1 MWVGRKMPIKT
12 RLVSV
17 DPHAAWQVGCTC
29 LAYVCR
35 YPSSG
40 GEFKLFLQVA
50 SSCQRKHMCSIRRFV
65 RMWSSSSRR
74 GISWVCAIC
83 SASGLAAKTL
93 CRTWPHQGQDNGPFI
108 ELQTV
113 QIAGQMRNSIRLA
126 EHRSTTRNS
135 SSSSGG
141 SIAHLLMLLKL
152 QPRVVQYSAAAGGC
166 VTKGSS
172 KHNHFNLAK
181 LAAPLSLSLS

>member
-1 MWVGRKMPIKT
+1 M
-12 RLVSV
+12 
-17 DPHAAWQVGCTC
+17 
-29 LAYVCR
+29 
-35 YPSSG
+35 
-40 GEFKLFLQVA
+40 
-50 SSCQRKHMCSIRRFV
+50 
-65 RMWSSSSRR
+65 
-74 GISWVCAIC
+74 CAIC

-135 SSSSGG
+135 SSSGIRSSSSGG

-181 LAAPLSLSLS
+181 LAAPLSLSLSWYCYPRSRLHARSQMSLRPH